1 MQSKQDLRTILHRIA
16 DEAQGPVLDVFGPTI
31 EFITQPSRDDDTA
44 LCVLRG
50 VVPAGVTVP
59 MHSHDDAEDFYIL
72 AGTQEVLTQHPHGL
86 EWAHA
91 HAGDY
96 VRVPPGTM
104 HAHRNVSAQPAVDL
118 IITTAKLGRFFEEIG
133 RPVNGAPEPP
143 SPERLARF
151 IEAAIRYG
159 YTLGTP
165 EQNAAVGIDLPKF
178 SG

>member
-1 MQSKQDLRTILHRIA
+1 MQYQPDLRTILYRIA
-16 DEAQGPVLDVFGPTI
+16 EESHGPAVDVLGPTI
-31 EFITQPSRDDDTA
+31 EFITQPSQGDDSA

-59 MHSHDDAEDFYIL
+59 MHSHEDAEDFYIL
-72 AGTQEVLTQHPHGL
+72 AGAQEVLTQHPEGL

-118 IITTAKLGRFFEEIG
+118 IITTSKLGRFFQEIG
-133 RPVNGAPEPP
+133 EPATGQPP
-143 SPERLARF
+143 SPEHVAKF
-151 IEAAIRYG
+151 VETAIRYG
-159 YTLGTP
+159 YTLATP
-165 EQNAAVGIDLPKF
+165 EQNAAVGIELPKF

>member
-1 MQSKQDLRTILHRIA
+1 MQSEQDTATILYRIPS
-16 DEAQGPVLDVFGPTI
+16 EATGPAVDVLGPTI
-31 EFITQPSRDDDTA
+31 EFLTLPVGKDHE

-72 AGTQEVLTQHPHGL
+72 AGAQEVLTQHPDGL

-91 HAGDY
+91 RAGDY

-104 HAHRNVSAQPAVDL
+104 HAHRNVSGQPAVDL
-118 IITTAKLGRFFEEIG
+118 IITTMKMGRFFAEIG
-133 RPVNGAPEPP
+133 RPVTGEPP
-143 SPERLARF
+143 APADVARF
-151 IEAAIRYG
+151 VETAIRYG

-165 EQNAAVGIDLPKF
+165 EENAAVGIELPKF

>member
-1 MQSKQDLRTILHRIA
+1 MQSQQGLATILYRIA
-16 DEAQGPVLDVFGPTI
+16 DDAVGPALDVFGPTI
-31 EFITQPSRDDDTA
+31 EFLSRPSEDDSA

-72 AGTQEVLTQHPHGL
+72 AGTQEVLTQRPGGL

-104 HAHRNVSAQPAVDL
+104 HAHRNASGEPAVDL
-118 IITTAKLGRFFEEIG
+118 IITTAKLGRFFGEVG
-133 RPVNGAPEPP
+133 RPVNGAPPTP
-143 SPERLARF
+143 QDLANF
-151 IEAAIRYG
+151 IETAIRYG

-165 EQNAAVGIDLPKF
+165 EQNAAVGIELPEF
-178 SG
+178 SA

>member
-1 MQSKQDLRTILHRIA
+1 MQYQQDLRTILYRIA
-16 DEAQGPVLDVFGPTI
+16 EESHGPAVDVLGPTI
-31 EFITQPSRDDDTA
+31 EFITQPSHDDDSA

-59 MHSHDDAEDFYIL
+59 MHSHEDAEDFYIL
-72 AGTQEVLTQHPHGL
+72 AGAQEVLTQHPEGL

-118 IITTAKLGRFFEEIG
+118 IITTSRLGRFFQEIG
-133 RPVNGAPEPP
+133 EPATGQPP
-143 SPERLARF
+143 SPEHVAKF
-151 IEAAIRYG
+151 VETAIRYG
-159 YTLGTP
+159 YTLATP
-165 EQNAAVGIDLPKF
+165 EQNAAAGIELPKF

>member
-1 MQSKQDLRTILHRIA
+1 MQSQQDLRTIFYRIA
-16 DEAQGPVLDVFGPTI
+16 EESQGPAVDVLGSTI
-31 EFITQPSRDDDTA
+31 EFITRPAQDDDSAT
-44 LCVLRG
+44 CVLRG
-50 VVPAGVTVP
+50 VVPAGVIVP
-59 MHSHDDAEDFYIL
+59 MHSHEDAEDFYIL
-72 AGTQEVLTQHPHGL
+72 AGTQEVLTQQPEGL

-118 IITTAKLGRFFEEIG
+118 IITTARLGRFFQEVGE
-133 RPVNGAPEPP
+133 PVTGQPP
-143 SPERLARF
+143 SPERVAKF
-151 IEAAIRYG
+151 IETAIRYG

-165 EQNAAVGIDLPKF
+165 EQNAAVGIELPKF